1 MSKTI
6 KFIPIIIGS
15 CLLLVGCWSS
25 GVKSLQRGEVRRMVG
40 QYSSNSPVV
49 VPEPKKR
56 TAKAYEQSGDALFLR
71 REWMG
76 ALYQYHRAF
85 ALKRKSSRLLTKIG
99 LVYLKMGNIR
109 QAEDRFRKVLAI
121 KADSPVACQG
131 MGIVLMLRHQG
142 QEAEKYLKRAVA
154 LGPRLWKAWNFL
166 GIYYNTTRRFAEA
179 KQCFEKAIKLNP
191 RHAGLVNNLGL
202 TLYLSGD
209 LEGAEQM
216 FQRAISID
224 PKKARFHNNLAL
236 VYARRGQFDR
246 ARQAFVDGNGRAVA
260 ANNMGVIHLLQGN
273 QGAAA
278 NDFVRALEAKTS
290 FYVKAKQNLKL
301 VPGVTPTQELVLDG
315 AVSRPVKGRKVK
327 RTRRRTSSTNR
338 RRAAIVE
345 RTSADGATR
354 GF

>member
-1 MSKTI
+1 MSKTV

-15 CLLLVGCWSS
+15 SLLLVGCWSS
-25 GVKSLQRGEVRRMVG
+25 GVRPLQRGEVRRMVG
-40 QYSSNSPVV
+40 QYNSTSPVV

-56 TAKAYEQSGDALFLR
+56 TSSAFEQSGDALYLR

-85 ALKRKSSRLLTKIG
+85 ALKRKSARLLTKIG

-109 QAEDRFRKVLAI
+109 QAEDRFRKALAL

-131 MGIVLMLRHQG
+131 IGIVLMLRHQG
-142 QEAEKYLKRAVA
+142 QKAETYLKRAVA

-179 KQCFEKAIKLNP
+179 KACFEKAIKVNP

-202 TLYLSGD
+202 SMYLSGD
-209 LEGAEQM
+209 LDGAERM
-216 FQRAISID
+216 FQRAIAMN
-224 PKKARFHNNLAL
+224 PKNARFHNNLAL
-236 VYARRGQFDR
+236 VYARRGQFDQ
-246 ARQAFVDGNGRAVA
+246 ARQSFVAGNGPAVA
-260 ANNMGVIHLLQGN
+260 ANNMGVLHLLQGN
-273 QGAAA
+273 RGAAA
-278 NDFVRALEAKTS
+278 NDFARALEAKTS

-301 VPGVTPTQELVLDG
+301 VPGVTPTRELTLDES
-315 AVSRPVKGRKVK
+315 ASRPVKGRRIK
-327 RTRRRTSSTNR
+327 RARRRTAPTHS